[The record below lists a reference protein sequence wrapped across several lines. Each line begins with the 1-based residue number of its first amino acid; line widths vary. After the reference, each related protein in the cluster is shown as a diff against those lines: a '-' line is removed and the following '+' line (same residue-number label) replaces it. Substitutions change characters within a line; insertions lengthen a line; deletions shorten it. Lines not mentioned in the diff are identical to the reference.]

1 LLFVIGEEEEGFF
14 KAGTF
19 VPKGPLNESSM
30 KMPLH
35 GSAGILPALAL
46 AAMSR
51 RYSATSPYRV
61 KLLEQS
67 RRTFR
72 DKGPCHAYCANDK

>member
-1 LLFVIGEEEEGFF
+1 VKSDWLFVIGEEEEGFF

-35 GSAGILPALAL
+35 GSAGILPACGACGDESAL
-46 AAMSR
+46 QGHIALPGEVA
-51 RYSATSPYRV
+51 
-61 KLLEQS
+61 
-67 RRTFR
+67 
-72 DKGPCHAYCANDK
+72 

>member
-1 LLFVIGEEEEGFF
+1 VIGYLLFVIGEEEEGFF

-35 GSAGILPALAL
+35 GSAGILPASAL

-51 RYSATSPYRV
+51 RNAPHRPT
-61 KLLEQS
+61 
-67 RRTFR
+67 
-72 DKGPCHAYCANDK
+72 G